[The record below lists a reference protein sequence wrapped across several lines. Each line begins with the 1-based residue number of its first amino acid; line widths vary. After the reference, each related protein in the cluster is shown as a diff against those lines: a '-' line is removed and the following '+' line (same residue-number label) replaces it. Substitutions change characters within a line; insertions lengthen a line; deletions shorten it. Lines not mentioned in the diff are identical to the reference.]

1 MIVETKNVFKS
12 FDTILAINN
21 VSLDIE
27 KGERL
32 VILGPSGCGKT
43 TLLRMIA
50 GFVVPDKG
58 SISIDGL
65 LVAKDRKSVIEPENR
80 QVGMVFQDLALWPH
94 MSVYKNL
101 EFGLTAKKI
110 PRHERNDRIG
120 QTLEKVQMSEFRN
133 SFPGN
138 LSGGQQQRVALAR
151 AIVMRPKILLMDEPL
166 SNLDY
171 DLNALL
177 RKEILKLQK
186 ETGITMLYVTHDRNE
201 AFSLAT
207 RIIVMNHGEIQKIGS
222 VTEITTFFKDC
233 S

>member
-1 MIVETKNVFKS
+1 MVVKIKNLFKY
-12 FDTILAINN
+12 FDTAPAVNG
-21 VSLDIE
+21 VSLDIRQ
-27 KGERL
+27 GERL
-32 VILGPSGCGKT
+32 VILGHSGCGKT

-58 SISIDGL
+58 SITIDGL
-65 LVAKDRKSVIEPENR
+65 LAAKDGKSVIEPENR
-80 QVGMVFQDLALWPH
+80 QIGMVFQDLALWPH

-101 EFGLTAKKI
+101 EFGLAAKKI
-110 PRHERNDRIG
+110 SKNERNERISLI
-120 QTLEKVQMSEFRN
+120 LEKVQLSEFSN
-133 SFPGN
+133 SFPSN

-171 DLNALL
+171 DLNSML
-177 RKEILKLQK
+177 RKEILKLQE

-207 RIIVMNHGEIQKIGS
+207 RIIVMKHGAIQKIGS
-222 VTEITTFFKDC
+222 VNEIKMFFKY
-233 S
+233 